1 MRGPINWYRAIPL
14 GLRER
19 TGRIVVPTLFIW
31 SEGDP
36 FVSWA
41 AARRCGDFVT
51 GPYHLEVLNGTSH
64 WLPEQAPD
72 QVAALLAAHF
82 ARARGG

>member
-1 MRGPINWYRAIPL
+1 M
-14 GLRER
+14 
-19 TGRIVVPTLFIW
+19 
-31 SEGDP
+31 
-36 FVSWA
+36 
-41 AARRCGDFVT
+41 
-51 GPYHLEVLNGTSH
+51 EVLNGTSH